1 MMTYKI
7 SENETGRKT
16 WSDPFTEVEFEGLF
30 DEVAEFIQRNQ
41 VCEVDLWN
49 KFVKQFKQF
58 EDSKDRRWR
67 GEYWGKMM
75 RGASLIVG
83 YTKDQGMYKILER
96 TVRDMLT
103 AQDELG
109 RFSTYAPE
117 NEFKGWDMWC
127 RKYVLLGMQYFL
139 DICEDED
146 LKAEIIKAMRDHAD
160 YIISKVG
167 PADEGKVE
175 ICKTSSFWKGMN
187 SCSILEPYVR
197 LYRLTGERSYLDFAE
212 YIIST
217 GFCDG
222 ENLWELAIEDKCAP
236 YEYPVNKAY
245 EMMSCFEGLIQYYY
259 VTGIEKYKTAALNFG
274 KKVLET
280 EISIIGNSGCTHELF
295 DHTAVNQTKI
305 GYDFVM
311 QETCVA
317 VTWMKLASALLELS
331 GDPVF
336 ADAIENTFYNAYLG
350 ALNTKRV
357 AYTIQPDRHAPQVM
371 PFDSYSPLTADRRG
385 KYIGGYCSF
394 HDTTFYGCC
403 ACIGGAGAGIIPQ
416 IAIMRDSSDIYVNFY
431 HEGKATTFTPKG
443 SQLTIVQNTTY
454 PKSGNVTVKIY
465 PSKTEEFGIALRIP
479 AWCHK
484 ATVTVNGEQ
493 VEVTAGYTVIR
504 RLWSSDDT
512 IELSLDTTVERILPP
527 AGAQNE
533 DIFAGYRKGALIL
546 AADARITDPYE
557 VIDIKCDGKG
567 FANSEECFCPE
578 VPESLVCV
586 KLKKKNGE
594 TVRLIDYSSAGKT
607 WDKRSVCAAWLKR
620 K

>member
-1 MMTYKI
+1 
-7 SENETGRKT
+7 
-16 WSDPFTEVEFEGLF
+16 
-30 DEVAEFIQRNQ
+30 
-41 VCEVDLWN
+41 
-49 KFVKQFKQF
+49 
-58 EDSKDRRWR
+58 
-67 GEYWGKMM
+67 
-75 RGASLIVG
+75 
-83 YTKDQGMYKILER
+83 
-96 TVRDMLT
+96 
-103 AQDELG
+103 
-109 RFSTYAPE
+109 
-117 NEFKGWDMWC
+117 
-127 RKYVLLGMQYFL
+127 
-139 DICEDED
+139 
-146 LKAEIIKAMRDHAD
+146 
-160 YIISKVG
+160 
-167 PADEGKVE
+167 
-175 ICKTSSFWKGMN
+175 
-187 SCSILEPYVR
+187 
-197 LYRLTGERSYLDFAE
+197 
-212 YIIST
+212 
-217 GFCDG
+217 
-222 ENLWELAIEDKCAP
+222 
-236 YEYPVNKAY
+236 
-245 EMMSCFEGLIQYYY
+245 
-259 VTGIEKYKTAALNFG
+259 
-274 KKVLET
+274 
-280 EISIIGNSGCTHELF
+280 
-295 DHTAVNQTKI
+295 
-305 GYDFVM
+305 M